1 MRSRQHILATLP
13 LLAAAMAFADGVVLR
28 DGAEPPPGTI
38 VAVTIEGVRLDGLAQ
53 AGSGAST
60 VAERRQASTLPTP
73 RTIAWDRVLRV
84 EGDWGDDAAPFGAL
98 AERAWRARIR
108 LARGDA
114 VGAEPLL
121 EELAEALAGRSG
133 PTAAG
138 VAIGLVRCRVERG
151 GPIGAIPAL
160 VEFHR
165 AGGVRAGGEDLSVWW
180 LGAPGL
186 TPTSPLVDP
195 ITELCPDVPPIFVR
209 LPGVQTLARTDL
221 IGPVD
226 ATTEDGAADPRWRVL
241 ARLYLGAAGFE
252 SGKSVPLPVRPGDED
267 RPLAWMWDIVA
278 SRVGEPEVRTQART
292 RLRTG
297 LSQQTALWQ
306 EAWSRAAIGRSLLLE
321 ADAEQRWLGVAELL
335 NLPARLGGEAPYVG
349 GIAMAEA
356 AVALASMGD
365 PRGALRV
372 KEDLLRRYPQ
382 HPALEWDPL
391 VRVTGQAPAVS
402 GRTTPDPQTTGP
414 SSVPPSPS
422 PSPAPSTPN
431 PSPTGGIP

>member
-1 MRSRQHILATLP
+1 MRSRPNILATLP
-13 LLAAAMAFADGVVLR
+13 LLIAGVAHADGIVLR
-28 DGAEPPPGTI
+28 DRAEPPPGSI
-38 VAVTIEGVRLDGLAQ
+38 VAVTIEGVRLGGVA
-53 AGSGAST
+53 APASGSTSGGPART
-60 VAERRQASTLPTP
+60 V
-73 RTIAWDRVLRV
+73 AWDRVLRV
-84 EGDWGDDAAPFGAL
+84 EGEWSDEAAIFEAL

-151 GPIGAIPAL
+151 GPVGAIPAL

-186 TPTSPLVDP
+186 VPTAPLVDP

-226 ATTEDGAADPRWRVL
+226 ATTEATPDPRWRVL
-241 ARLYLGAAGFE
+241 ARLYLAAAGFE
-252 SGKSVPLPVRPGDED
+252 AGRTATLPPRPGDED
-267 RPLAWMWDIVA
+267 RPLAWMWDIVS
-278 SRVGEPEVRTQART
+278 SRVGDEQARAQARA
-292 RLRTG
+292 RLRSG
-297 LSQQTALWQ
+297 LPQQTALWQ

-349 GIAMAEA
+349 GVAMAEA
-356 AVALASMGD
+356 AVALATMGD

-391 VRVTGQAPAVS
+391 VRITGQASPSAPQPPAGTVS
-402 GRTTPDPQTTGP
+402 A
-414 SSVPPSPS
+414 PSPS
-422 PSPAPSTPN
+422 PPSAPSAPSTPT
-431 PSPTGGIP
+431 PSPTGGTP